1 MVVGE
6 ASIHNIMG
14 GMESTG
20 GVRLHNHKRKLKQ
33 RFDIIKKLGQGTYGK
48 VQLGINKETG
58 QEVAIKTIKK
68 CKIETEADLIRIRR
82 EIQIMSS
89 VQHPN
94 IIHIYEV
101 FENREKMVLVMEYAA
116 GGELYDYLS
125 ERKVLNEHEARR
137 IFRQIAT
144 AVFYCHKHK
153 ICHRDLKLENIL
165 LDQVGNAKI
174 ADFGLSNVFDE
185 QRLLNTFC
193 GSPLYASPE
202 IVKGTPYHGP
212 EVDCW
217 SLGVLLYTLVYGA
230 MPFDG
235 SNFKRLVKQI
245 SQSDYFEPKK
255 PSPASPLIKEM
266 LTVCPGRRADIE
278 RICTHWWVN
287 EGYEQNCL
295 DIAEDL
301 AAQTPVRLDLL
312 LSLVP
317 QSASAEKLLVGGD
330 QQAGGDVANNMSSE
344 TLVPTRCHSV
354 GSLMELDQNSSDRR
368 IRELY
373 EEEPRCS
380 ATGDAKRKLETTP
393 SMDETAAAGV
403 KRKERSRRKEKSD
416 EREPRAYRSSSRHHS
431 APIPNSIS
439 EEAMEVEPTAIVTV
453 PMSKTVD
460 FDKIEAACLE
470 LIEES
475 KERSPS
481 KERSKTPLINEYQQ
495 PRAEL
500 MSTENSAQQICKIN
514 QKVSEDEQDKSQ
526 QKCVES
532 PDKSLYEDAI
542 EKAASENMNKVS
554 NEVVLKKSSDLK
566 SKVPIESNTS
576 VKNEMSQ
583 DMQQLE
589 PTENDFKKL
598 KEKALSLDSELSN
611 EVALLPA
618 KPVERRRSKIFE
630 TAEKFNQL
638 SSTTENEKPKKIF
651 IPGVNVG
658 GAKRAFERKASLSS
672 AATTSPPTK
681 ASASKV
687 IIDVPVNKKGEK
699 DEQKQTPGRDHREI
713 TATEDKSDKRDEA
726 KKRAIDIIS
735 GAIGKPPMQKKLNG
749 SSPSSISPQSLESSK
764 KLGLKIQV
772 APNDIRSAM
781 VSVSTPIET
790 KFDLDVKSAA
800 VAAAAAPEATITSTT
815 SDITGIENSQLE
827 EPKIS
832 SKMEITLKSATL
844 PRRKTSKAEITLSGV
859 RPPET
864 IAFKSEVEAKI
875 DAFQPQK
882 LRTQRSEV
890 AFPVAAAVPHANR
903 SSSLEPEGRP
913 KAAPP
918 RERIIPIQ
926 VEAGLERTQHS
937 STPPPKPPM
946 SQRSM
951 SQQSGSLSRQSTAD
965 SDTDSALGS
974 TVGPEPIRKSPREYI
989 IPIAVEGGG
998 YVTPRSGSL
1007 EPENTTSTPTTS
1019 TNPPRSRFVRP
1030 RRMSSLLSDASED
1043 ESPFSPLHG
1052 EDLLQRHMHR
1062 LRSSRPSRQPS
1073 EHADSLSSG
1082 EDDDDDGFE
1091 LLTAENLFST
1101 LLSRVRSLTQRLNVD
1116 DNRSGGFP
1124 SSRLFGRLGSQSSQA
1139 FWGLNK
1145 PLSSYESYVETRTMT
1160 TRLSESQFKHSLNR
1174 DADIFSKRD
1183 SASTSNPGT
1192 PNSPGSRSTPSRE
1205 SIFEIGNNTLPRD
1218 KVEVYE
1224 EDVKAEIAA
1233 QIRREA
1239 QESLEQNFTPSLARR
1254 LSRQFIEQTRQSV
1267 PRSPSST
1274 RESNRYYQS
1283 PTRDLTQNLVGPSE
1297 IMKRYSTSTTSDRTE
1312 YRGKSLDRGL
1322 RRTNSLLEPCKYNKL
1337 EGHVSPRRSIS
1348 LFDDCDNGCDDKLLP
1363 PLPKHIMTLGRKYK
1377 ESIRSNVVGIT
1388 RRDSFHSYR
1397 TDKIQEESSDDT
1409 YLSACKEDINVA
1421 ENGSISEGTSISM
1434 CNSNAN
1440 LVDNTI
1446 TTTATTTTT
1455 TAAATTTSSM
1465 SVRSCEIS
1473 PTESS
1478 SNLSDYG
1485 KSIYKSDISKSFEN
1499 RLLAAENLIKE
1510 SKLKNLTSQQFNPN
1524 LSCNYKDTDKCDK
1537 ETLMNTSDPQSSASS
1552 VASKRRSC
1560 IPSLRLRS
1568 GSLTRESSVS
1578 ADRGKSFAGSSDA
1591 SAGSVN
1597 QERSILSKLF
1607 RGSGSGS
1614 GSGSGTG
1621 TGTGTSTDKEAES
1634 KDSNKNKKPKQ
1645 HRISRFLRPD
1655 FFDTPREE
1663 SQYVKEKEAQR
1674 AAENERRKSRF
1685 MRRKSEN
1692 KERNEDCSRDDKI
1705 CKEQKNEINALQKDK
1720 LDGAIGA
1727 AVASSSS
1734 ISFEDKPNKENK
1746 ERTKVEQ
1753 GSKSSF
1759 LHSLEKKLE
1768 RLRSND
1774 ETTTSTVAKPMMNGS
1789 SISGDLGKERGLR
1802 ECSAPPAN
1810 SEGSSLLEV
1819 KRTLSVED
1827 LSCRGGSNKDARNVS
1842 NSKGRVTS
1850 VLGLFKTNADTT
1862 KRNTNGGSRTQNVI
1876 MSKLKRS
1883 PPKCVKLTTESSL
1896 EEDMTATS
1904 KIPTKFARTNN
1915 KPTKRLPENKRSPE
1929 KVMTEMCKRSSSKE
1943 KSKEKESIV
1952 KERKPFV
1959 EKQSKEFKRAT
1970 PSSDVSAASSSAD
1983 KIMLD
1988 KVDSLSVRKSS
1999 DQSDSPRKVIDDKHK
2014 ASIIN
2019 DEDKKLIKT
2028 KKNISSLVSRNE
2040 SVTRIDKGE
2049 DVDKKTKKLVKSKEN
2064 ADKDEINSSRKK
2076 RIVRVVRKVVKKSSD
2091 SSESKSDEK
2100 GKSSKP
2106 LTKKKTVTTKKEK
2119 SPEDPSIMVQDLIEE
2134 NDQTIAKSSCSKEV
2148 ASDLPAMPRDAECA
2162 MGNITMN
2169 QMKNDIKGTRVLDKC
2184 IDVNVASSTDMHI
2197 VSQVNSIL
2205 QNASSSPKKDCPSSQ
2220 SITSALT
2227 IDSSN
2232 STAWVDPSFNI
2243 CQSKQ
2248 QPTLEQY
2255 RPNRANLKLD
2265 LSKIPQHTFRHAT
2278 PKKDSPGSDSPKSNP
2293 ATSTGLPKTDDLI
2306 ERGNGS
2312 DKLMERL
2319 SKMTH
2324 HANITGNKIIIDKP
2338 LRAKDVAELKREVT
2352 EYARIIE
2359 NHVTESRDDYCEP
2372 KEITELNPEGI
2383 NSVTVTKEPPDDC
2396 TSEMFTPEEPESFDS
2411 WSICSADLNHIRGDL
2426 HSPTSPSYS
2435 LFMRGSDSSESVI
2448 DRIRRR
2454 SFYSRFND
2462 RKRPS
2467 LMAPPPGVNS
2477 VTLPRRF
2484 SFNSSRER
2492 ERDRLHNYGVSKRT
2506 KDKGYILYGDD
2517 ETPAL
2522 RKSPID
2528 REKYSDASNTSSYGH
2543 QTEARAF
2550 LDHHGSGL
2558 PSSSHDSLRR
2568 YARSPTLDLITSRV
2582 KYHST
2587 DVIADNDFAGVSY
2600 KGPLSRS
2607 FLSADGMTDSS
2618 YYGRNTSTTLPK
2630 KYGSTVGGL
2639 EPKSVE
2645 YYEEIL
2651 SPSNPDCLS
2660 PRDTCR
2666 SPLLDIYLSRCENGC
2681 NHNGNLDLDLQ
2692 QFNADKPR
2700 SYTDAEI
2707 VQGDS
2712 KLLET

>member
-125 ERKVLNEHEARR
+125 ERKVLSEHEARR

-266 LTVCPGRRADIE
+266 LTVCPSRRADIE

-330 QQAGGDVANNMSSE
+330 QQAGGDVVNNMSSD
-344 TLVPTRCHSV
+344 TLVPTRCHSI
-354 GSLMELDQNSSDRR
+354 GSLMELDQNNSDRR
-368 IRELY
+368 IRELF
-373 EEEPRCS
+373 EEEPRS
-380 ATGDAKRKLETTP
+380 FAAGDAKRKLETTP
-393 SMDETAAAGV
+393 SMDETTAAGV

-416 EREPRAYRSSSRHHS
+416 EREPRTYRSSSRHHS

-439 EEAMEVEPTAIVTV
+439 EEAMEVDPTAIVTV

-460 FDKIEAACLE
+460 FEKIEAACLE

-475 KERSPS
+475 KERSPN
-481 KERSKTPLINEYQQ
+481 KEKSKTQLITEYQQ
-495 PRAEL
+495 PREP
-500 MSTENSAQQICKIN
+500 MSIEGAQICEIN
-514 QKVSEDEQDKSQ
+514 QKPSNEQNKAQ
-526 QKCVES
+526 QKRTKS
-532 PDKSLYEDAI
+532 PNKSLYEDV
-542 EKAASENMNKVS
+542 EKTASENMNKIANEIAFKKSDNLESKVS
-554 NEVVLKKSSDLK
+554 NKSD
-566 SKVPIESNTS
+566 TS
-576 VKNEMSQ
+576 VTNETSQ
-583 DMQQLE
+583 DTQQFE
-589 PTENDFKKL
+589 STENEFKKL

-611 EVALLPA
+611 EVTNVVSSV

-638 SSTTENEKPKKIF
+638 SSTAENEKPKKIF

-658 GAKRAFERKASLSS
+658 GAKRAFERKASLS
-672 AATTSPPTK
+672 AITPPPTK
-681 ASASKV
+681 VSTSKI
-687 IIDVPVNKKGEK
+687 IIDVPTTKTGEK
-699 DEQKQTPGRDHREI
+699 DEQKQTLGNQEI
-713 TATEDKSDKRDEA
+713 ATEDKVNKRDEA

-735 GAIGKPPMQKKLNG
+735 GAIGKPPMQKKLND
-749 SSPSSISPQSLESSK
+749 SPPSSVSPQSPNSK
-764 KLGLKIQV
+764 KLGLKVQV
-772 APNDIRSAM
+772 APNDVRSAT

-790 KFDLDVKSAA
+790 KFNLDVKST
-800 VAAAAAPEATITSTT
+800 APETTTST
-815 SDITGIENSQLE
+815 SDTAGIETSQLD

-844 PRRKTSKAEITLSGV
+844 PRRKTSKAEITLSGI
-859 RPPET
+859 RSPET
-864 IAFKSEVEAKI
+864 VAFKSEVEAKI

-890 AFPVAAAVPHANR
+890 AFPVAAAMPHVNR
-903 SSSLEPEGRP
+903 SSSLEPEDRP
-913 KAAPP
+913 KATPP
-918 RERIIPIQ
+918 KERIIPIQ
-926 VEAGLERTQHS
+926 VEHEHTQHS
-937 STPPPKPPM
+937 STPPPKQSM

-951 SQQSGSLSRQSTAD
+951 SQRSNSLSRQSTVD

-974 TVGPEPIRKSPREYI
+974 TMGPEPIKKSPREYI

-1007 EPENTTSTPTTS
+1007 EPESKTGTPTS
-1019 TNPPRSRFVRP
+1019 TNPSRSRFGRP

-1052 EDLLQRHMHR
+1052 DDLLQRHMHR
-1062 LRSSRPSRQPS
+1062 LRSSRPSRQSS

-1116 DNRSGGFP
+1116 DNRSGSFP
-1124 SSRLFGRLGSQSSQA
+1124 SSRLFGRLGSQSSQS

-1145 PLSSYESYVETRTMT
+1145 PLSR
-1160 TRLSESQFKHSLNR
+1160 RLSESQFKHSLNR

-1183 SASTSNPGT
+1183 TASTSNPAT
-1192 PNSPGSRSTPSRE
+1192 PNSPGSHNTSSRE
-1205 SIFEIGNNTLPRD
+1205 NVFEIGNNTLPRD
-1218 KVEVYE
+1218 KVEVHE
-1224 EDVKAEIAA
+1224 EDVKAETAA
-1233 QIRREA
+1233 QIRRES

-1267 PRSPSST
+1267 PRSPSSS
-1274 RESNRYYQS
+1274 RDSNRYYQS
-1283 PTRDLTQNLVGPSE
+1283 PTRDFAQSLVGLSE
-1297 IMKRYSTSTTSDRTE
+1297 IAKRYSTSDRTE
-1312 YRGKSLDRGL
+1312 YRGRSLDRGI
-1322 RRTNSLLEPCKYNKL
+1322 RRTNSLLEPCKYDKL
-1337 EGHVSPRRSIS
+1337 ERHSPRRSIS
-1348 LFDDCDNGCDDKLLP
+1348 LFDDDDDDDCDNKLP

-1377 ESIRSNVVGIT
+1377 DSIRSNVGNT
-1388 RRDSFHSYR
+1388 RRDSFHGYR
-1397 TDKIQEESSDDT
+1397 TDKIQEEPGDDT
-1409 YLSACKEDINVA
+1409 YLSVCKEEIDNMT
-1421 ENGSISEGTSISM
+1421 ENGSISEGTSISI
-1434 CNSNAN
+1434 CNSNTN
-1440 LVDNTI
+1440 SMENT
-1446 TTTATTTTT
+1446 TGV
-1455 TAAATTTSSM
+1455 TTTSSV
-1465 SVRSCEIS
+1465 SAKSCEIS

-1478 SNLSDYG
+1478 SNLGDYG
-1485 KSIYKSDISKSFEN
+1485 KSICKSDISKSFED
-1499 RLLAAENLIKE
+1499 RLMAAENLIKE
-1510 SKLKNLTSQQFNPN
+1510 SKLKNLMSQQFNPN
-1524 LSCNYKDTDKCDK
+1524 LSCNYKDMDKCDK
-1537 ETLMNTSDPQSSASS
+1537 ETLMTTSDPLSIANSGT
-1552 VASKRRSC
+1552 SKRRSC

-1568 GSLTRESSVS
+1568 GSLTRESSMKSFGPADVS
-1578 ADRGKSFAGSSDA
+1578 AGG
-1591 SAGSVN
+1591 VN

-1607 RGSGSGS
+1607 RGN
-1614 GSGSGTG
+1614 GSGT
-1621 TGTGTSTDKEAES
+1621 DKEIEP
-1634 KDSNKNKKPKQ
+1634 KDNKSEKSKQ

-1663 SQYVKEKEAQR
+1663 SQYVKEKEAQK

-1685 MRRKSEN
+1685 MRRKSESKDR
-1692 KERNEDCSRDDKI
+1692 KEDDSKDEKI
-1705 CKEQKNEINALQKDK
+1705 CKEQKNEINTLQKDK
-1720 LDGAIGA
+1720 LGGAVV
-1727 AVASSSS
+1727 VASSSF
-1734 ISFEDKPNKENK
+1734 SFASEDKTKEDK
-1746 ERTKVEQ
+1746 ERVKIEQ

-1774 ETTTSTVAKPMMNGS
+1774 ESTSMVAKSTINGS
-1789 SISGDLGKERGLR
+1789 SMKERGLR
-1802 ECSAPPAN
+1802 ECSAPPIQCSLAD
-1810 SEGSSLLEV
+1810 SAGSSLLEV
-1819 KRTLSVED
+1819 KKTLSVEN
-1827 LSCRGGSNKDARNVS
+1827 LSRHEGSNKDVKNVPS
-1842 NSKGRVTS
+1842 SKGRVTS
-1850 VLGLFKTNADTT
+1850 VLGLFKTNTDTT
-1862 KRNTNGGSRTQNVI
+1862 KRNANGSSRTQNAI

-1883 PPKCVKLTTESSL
+1883 PPKCVKSVESSL
-1896 EEDMTATS
+1896 EEDVTGTS
-1904 KIPTKFARTNN
+1904 KIPTKFTRTDN
-1915 KPTKRLPENKRSPE
+1915 KLTKKLPENKRSPE
-1929 KVMTEMCKRSSSKE
+1929 KVVSEMCKRSPSKE
-1943 KSKEKESIV
+1943 KSKEKELIV

-1959 EKQSKEFKRAT
+1959 EKQSREVKRPA
-1970 PSSDVSAASSSAD
+1970 PSSDSSASSSVD
-1983 KIMLD
+1983 RMKLD
-1988 KVDSLSVRKSS
+1988 KVDSLKKSS
-1999 DQSDSPRKVIDDKHK
+1999 DQSSELLRKVVDDKHIHV
-2014 ASIIN
+2014 APIIN
-2019 DEDKKLIKT
+2019 NEDKKLIKT
-2028 KKNISSLVSRNE
+2028 KRNINSLVGKNE
-2040 SVTRIDKGE
+2040 SVTKIDKGE
-2049 DVDKKTKKLVKSKEN
+2049 DVDKNKTKKLVKSKEN
-2064 ADKDEINSSRKK
+2064 ANKDETNDSRKK
-2076 RIVRVVRKVVKKSSD
+2076 KIVRVVKKVVKKSD

-2100 GKSSKP
+2100 GKSSKL
-2106 LTKKKTVTTKKEK
+2106 LTKKKIVTTKKEK
-2119 SPEDPSIMVQDLIEE
+2119 SPEGSNVMAEVSIEG
-2134 NDQTIAKSSCSKEV
+2134 NDQTDDQIIAKSSCMPVKQVE
-2148 ASDLPAMPRDAECA
+2148 SDLPAKSRDA
-2162 MGNITMN
+2162 
-2169 QMKNDIKGTRVLDKC
+2169 MKNANQIKTDIKGTDKF
-2184 IDVNVASSTDMHI
+2184 DVSVSSI
-2197 VSQVNSIL
+2197 NVSQTNSIL
-2205 QNASSSPKKDCPSSQ
+2205 GNVSNSQ
-2220 SITSALT
+2220 SILSSLPPIGSSSSTSRV
-2227 IDSSN
+2227 DSN
-2232 STAWVDPSFNI
+2232 FNI

-2248 QPTLEQY
+2248 QPLEQC

-2278 PKKDSPGSDSPKSNP
+2278 PKRDSPECSSPKTKPTVSIG
-2293 ATSTGLPKTDDLI
+2293 SPKIDDPVV
-2306 ERGNGS
+2306 ESS

-2352 EYARIIE
+2352 ECARIIE
-2359 NHVTESRDDYCEP
+2359 NHMESRDHSNQRTVDHTSASNEP
-2372 KEITELNPEGI
+2372 KEIKLNPSEGI
-2383 NSVTVTKEPPDDC
+2383 NDVIKEVIKEPPDDC
-2396 TSEMFTPEEPESFDS
+2396 TSEMFSPEEPESFDS
-2411 WSICSADLNHIRGDL
+2411 WSICSADLNHNRSDL

-2467 LMAPPPGVNS
+2467 LTAPPPGVNS

-2492 ERDRLHNYGVSKRT
+2492 ERERLYNYGVTRT
-2506 KDKGYILYGDD
+2506 REKDKNYILYGDD
-2517 ETPAL
+2517 EVSS
-2522 RKSPID
+2522 RKSPVD
-2528 REKYSDASNTSSYGH
+2528 RERYSDTANISSHGH
-2543 QTEARAF
+2543 QADARIF
-2550 LDHHGSGL
+2550 FDHYGSGL
-2558 PSSSHDSLRR
+2558 SSSSHDSLRR
-2568 YARSPTLDLITSRV
+2568 YVRSPTLDLVASRA

-2587 DVIADNDFAGVSY
+2587 DVIADDDLGGVSC
-2600 KGPLSRS
+2600 KNSLSRS
-2607 FLSADGMTDSS
+2607 FLSDGIADSS

-2630 KYGSTVGGL
+2630 KYGSTVSGL

-2651 SPSNPDCLS
+2651 SPSNPDYLS
-2660 PRDTCR
+2660 PRDACR

-2681 NHNGNLDLDLQ
+2681 NHNGNLELQ
-2692 QFNADKPR
+2692 QFSVDKPR
-2700 SYTDAEI
+2700 TYTDAEI
-2707 VQGDS
+2707 VQGNS
-2712 KLLET
+2712 KSLET

>member
-125 ERKVLNEHEARR
+125 ERKVLSEHEARR

-165 LDQVGNAKI
+165 LDQIGNAKI

-317 QSASAEKLLVGGD
+317 QSASAEKLLVGSD

-354 GSLMELDQNSSDRR
+354 GSLMELDRNSSNRR
-368 IRELY
+368 IREF
-373 EEEPRCS
+373 EEEPRSS
-380 ATGDAKRKLETTP
+380 AAGDTKRKLETTP
-393 SMDETAAAGV
+393 SMDETAATGV
-403 KRKERSRRKEKSD
+403 KRKERSRRERKEKSD

-439 EEAMEVEPTAIVTV
+439 EEAMEVEPAAIVTV
-453 PMSKTVD
+453 PTSKTVG
-460 FDKIEAACLE
+460 FDKIEAAILE
-470 LIEES
+470 LLEES

-481 KERSKTPLINEYQQ
+481 KERNKTPLINEFQQ
-495 PRAEL
+495 TPI
-500 MSTENSAQQICKIN
+500 SADSVQQICEIN
-514 QKVSEDEQDKSQ
+514 QKAGDEQDKSR
-526 QKCVES
+526 QKYTKS
-532 PDKSLYEDAI
+532 FNDSLYGDVVEKTALEDT
-542 EKAASENMNKVS
+542 SKVA
-554 NEVVLKKSSDLK
+554 NEIAFDKRSSDLEA
-566 SKVPIESNTS
+566 KVPNKSDTTASVRNETS
-576 VKNEMSQ
+576 VSR
-583 DMQQLE
+583 DVQQLE

-598 KEKALSLDSELSN
+598 KEKVLAELASN
-611 EVALLPA
+611 EVTNAPSA

-672 AATTSPPTK
+672 VTTPPPTK

-687 IIDVPVNKKGEK
+687 IIDVPVKKGEK
-699 DEQKQTPGRDHREI
+699 DEQKQALGDQESVT
-713 TATEDKSDKRDEA
+713 TEDKLDKRDEA

-735 GAIGKPPMQKKLNG
+735 GAIGKPPMQKKLN
-749 SSPSSISPQSLESSK
+749 SSPPLSPQSMDSK
-764 KLGLKIQV
+764 KFGSKIEV
-772 APNDIRSAM
+772 ASNDTRSAT
-781 VSVSTPIET
+781 VLVCTPIE
-790 KFDLDVKSAA
+790 KFGFDVKSAA
-800 VAAAAAPEATITSTT
+800 PEASITST
-815 SDITGIENSQLE
+815 SDTTIIENSHLE
-827 EPKIS
+827 EPKMS
-832 SKMEITLKSATL
+832 SRMEITLKSATL

-859 RPPET
+859 RLPET

-882 LRTQRSEV
+882 LRTQKSEV
-890 AFPVAAAVPHANR
+890 AFPVAAAVPHTNR
-903 SSSLEPEGRP
+903 SSSLEPESRP
-913 KAAPP
+913 KTSNLP

-946 SQRSM
+946 SQRSI
-951 SQQSGSLSRQSTAD
+951 SQRSNSLSRQSTAD

-1007 EPENTTSTPTTS
+1007 EPENKTGTPTS
-1019 TNPPRSRFVRP
+1019 TNPSRSRFGRS

-1062 LRSSRPSRQPS
+1062 LRSSRPSRQSS

-1124 SSRLFGRLGSQSSQA
+1124 SSRLFGRLGSQSSQP

-1174 DADIFSKRD
+1174 DADIFSKKN
-1183 SASTSNPGT
+1183 SINTSNPGT
-1192 PNSPGSRSTPSRE
+1192 PNNPGSHNTPSRE
-1205 SIFEIGNNTLPRD
+1205 NVFEIGNNTLPRD
-1218 KVEVYE
+1218 KVEEVPE
-1224 EDVKAEIAA
+1224 EEVKAETTT
-1233 QIRREA
+1233 QIRKGT

-1267 PRSPSST
+1267 PRSPSLA
-1274 RESNRYYQS
+1274 RDSNRYYQS
-1283 PTRDLTQNLVGPSE
+1283 PTRDLAQDPIGSNEVAKQYPTFV
-1297 IMKRYSTSTTSDRTE
+1297 TSNQSE
-1312 YRGKSLDRGL
+1312 YRGSSLDRGI
-1322 RRTNSLLEPCKYNKL
+1322 RRTNSLLEPCKYDKS
-1337 EGHVSPRRSIS
+1337 ESRRSPRRSIS
-1348 LFDDCDNGCDDKLLP
+1348 LFDDYDDGYCNEKLLP
-1363 PLPKHIMTLGRKYK
+1363 PLPKHVMTLGRKFK
-1377 ESIRSNVVGIT
+1377 ESIRSNVMDNT
-1388 RRDSFHSYR
+1388 RRDSFYGYR
-1397 TDKIQEESSDDT
+1397 TDKIQEEPGDDA
-1409 YLSACKEDINVA
+1409 YLSSCRENMDNVA
-1421 ENGSISEGTSISM
+1421 ENGSISESATISVY
-1434 CNSNAN
+1434 NSNAN
-1440 LVDNTI
+1440 SMDNTAI
-1446 TTTATTTTT
+1446 T
-1455 TAAATTTSSM
+1455 TTTSSV
-1465 SVRSCEIS
+1465 SPRSCEIS

-1478 SNLSDYG
+1478 SSNLSGDN
-1485 KSIYKSDISKSFEN
+1485 KSIGKSDISKSFEN

-1510 SKLKNLTSQQFNPN
+1510 SKLKNLTLQQFNPN
-1524 LSCNYKDTDKCDK
+1524 LSCNYKETDKCDK
-1537 ETLMNTSDPQSSASS
+1537 EILMTISDPLSSSTNS
-1552 VASKRRSC
+1552 VASKKRSC
-1560 IPSLRLRS
+1560 IPNLRLRS
-1568 GSLTRESSVS
+1568 GLLTRESSVS
-1578 ADRGKSFAGSSDA
+1578 ADRGKSLAGSSDA
-1591 SAGSVN
+1591 LTGGLE
-1597 QERSILSKLF
+1597 ERSSILSKLF
-1607 RGSGSGS
+1607 RGSAVA
-1614 GSGSGTG
+1614 TG
-1621 TGTGTSTDKEAES
+1621 KEAEP
-1634 KDSNKNKKPKQ
+1634 KDSNKSQKPKQ

-1663 SQYVKEKEAQR
+1663 SQYVKEKEALK

-1685 MRRKSEN
+1685 IRRKNEN
-1692 KERNEDCSRDDKI
+1692 KERKEDEKI

-1720 LDGAIGA
+1720 LENTVTAC
-1727 AVASSSS
+1727 SSSS
-1734 ISFEDKPNKENK
+1734 SSSFENK
-1746 ERTKVEQ
+1746 ERAKLEQ
-1753 GSKSSF
+1753 GSKSNF

-1774 ETTTSTVAKPMMNGS
+1774 EATNTIAKTTINGS
-1789 SISGDLGKERGLR
+1789 SITPISDDLGKEERGFR
-1802 ECSAPPAN
+1802 ECSAPPVECPSAESN
-1810 SEGSSLLEV
+1810 LLEV

-1827 LSCRGGSNKDARNVS
+1827 LSRHEGSSKGAKNVP
-1842 NSKGRVTS
+1842 SKGRVTS
-1850 VLGLFKTNADTT
+1850 VLGLFKTNADTN
-1862 KRNTNGGSRTQNVI
+1862 KRNPSGGSRRQNVI

-1883 PPKCVKLTTESSL
+1883 PPKCTKSGEPSL
-1896 EEDMTATS
+1896 EEDVVATS
-1904 KIPTKFARTNN
+1904 KIPTKHV
-1915 KPTKRLPENKRSPE
+1915 KLTKKLPENKRSPE
-1929 KVMTEMCKRSSSKE
+1929 KVVMSECKRSPPKE
-1943 KSKEKESIV
+1943 KSKEESIA
-1952 KERKPFV
+1952 KEKKPIAFV
-1959 EKQSKEFKRAT
+1959 EKQSRELKRMSERAA
-1970 PSSDVSAASSSAD
+1970 PNSSDSSVSFAAD
-1983 KIMLD
+1983 KIKLD
-1988 KVDSLSVRKSS
+1988 KIDLPKKSS
-1999 DQSDSPRKVIDDKHK
+1999 DQPESLRKVMDDKNTE
-2014 ASIIN
+2014 SVVRSGEN
-2019 DEDKKLIKT
+2019 KKPIKI
-2028 KKNISSLVSRNE
+2028 KRNVSSLINRNE
-2040 SVTRIDKGE
+2040 SVTRINKGE
-2049 DVDKKTKKLVKSKEN
+2049 DVDKKTKKLVKSKDE
-2064 ADKDEINSSRKK
+2064 DKDEIDGSRKK

-2100 GKSSKP
+2100 GKLFKP
-2106 LTKKKTVTTKKEK
+2106 LTKKKNVMTMKEK
-2119 SPEDPSIMVQDLIEE
+2119 KSLEDPNITTTSQASIER
-2134 NDQTIAKSSCSKEV
+2134 NDPDDDPTACSKEAESEHLQAKHRHV
-2148 ASDLPAMPRDAECA
+2148 ECA
-2162 MGNITMN
+2162 SEKTNAN
-2169 QMKNDIKGTRVLDKC
+2169 QIQSDIKGTRVELVESDKF
-2184 IDVNVASSTDMHI
+2184 DVNVSSTNVDSQTDASSMP
-2197 VSQVNSIL
+2197 
-2205 QNASSSPKKDCPSSQ
+2205 QNHPLDSSCQNPFVPD
-2220 SITSALT
+2220 TGGSALLM
-2227 IDSSN
+2227 IDSS
-2232 STAWVDPSFNI
+2232 SLNI
-2243 CQSKQ
+2243 CHSKQ
-2248 QPTLEQY
+2248 QPLEQY
-2255 RPNRANLKLD
+2255 RPNRRNLKLD
-2265 LSKIPQHTFRHAT
+2265 LSKIPQHAFRHTT
-2278 PKKDSPGSDSPKSNP
+2278 PKIDSLGYNSPAREYPVTSVGSPKTEDPTEDP
-2293 ATSTGLPKTDDLI
+2293 AKS
-2306 ERGNGS
+2306 GS
-2312 DKLMERL
+2312 DKLMECL

-2324 HANITGNKIIIDKP
+2324 HASITGNKIIIDKP

-2352 EYARIIE
+2352 ECARIIE
-2359 NHVTESRDDYCEP
+2359 NHMESRDNRSSQRTSVEQIFGASVPDEP
-2372 KEITELNPEGI
+2372 QEIIAQDKSKEIKLNPSESEIGDD
-2383 NSVTVTKEPPDDC
+2383 VTLRSKESRTSPDDRI
-2396 TSEMFTPEEPESFDS
+2396 SEIFSPEEPESFDS
-2411 WSICSADLNHIRGDL
+2411 WSICSADLNHNRGDL

-2435 LFMRGSDSSESVI
+2435 LFVRGADTQSSESVI

-2467 LMAPPPGVNS
+2467 LTAPPPGVSS

-2484 SFNSSRER
+2484 SFNSCRER
-2492 ERDRLHNYGVSKRT
+2492 ERDRLYNYGGPRPRVKEKS
-2506 KDKGYILYGDD
+2506 YILYGND
-2517 ETPAL
+2517 ETSL
-2522 RKSPID
+2522 RKSPVD
-2528 REKYSDASNTSSYGH
+2528 RERYSDALTVSSYGH
-2543 QTEARAF
+2543 QTEAKTLF
-2550 LDHHGSGL
+2550 DHYGSGL
-2558 PSSSHDSLRR
+2558 PSSSHDSPRR
-2568 YARSPTLDLITSRV
+2568 YVRSPTLDLVTSRA
-2582 KYHST
+2582 KYHSA
-2587 DVIADNDFAGVSY
+2587 DVIATHNDLTGVSY
-2600 KGPLSRS
+2600 KSPLSRS
-2607 FLSADGMTDSS
+2607 FLSDGVTDSCH
-2618 YYGRNTSTTLPK
+2618 YGRNTLPK
-2630 KYGSTVGGL
+2630 KYGSTISGL

-2666 SPLLDIYLSRCENGC
+2666 SPLLDVYLSRCENEC
-2681 NHNGNLDLDLQ
+2681 NHNGNLDLQ
-2692 QFNADKPR
+2692 QLTFNVNVDKPTV
-2700 SYTDAEI
+2700 YADAEI
-2707 VQGDS
+2707 VEENS
-2712 KLLET
+2712 KLIG